1 MPLLS
6 LPRAPARNVDVPE
19 KQSINETRLIAR
31 NIQEKFQKSNQKNI
45 HLINFKKNVLMIETS
60 FQMFFLEK
68 HIVTQ

>member
-45 HLINFKKNVLMIETS
+45 HLINFKKNVFMIETS
-60 FQMFFLEK
+60 FQMFFLKK